1 MLGNMREAWWMP
13 VIEVPT
19 DINVMGRQLLTYE
32 RTMPGSLMVNR
43 HGKRFTNEA
52 SNYNAFGAAFHEQDV
67 SRFEYA
73 NLPCWLIFNQAF
85 YAKWPFVGGLS
96 DGFGSGEARPP
107 AWITRAD
114 TLTELARNV
123 GIDAAQLSATV
134 ERFNRH
140 AAAGADPDF
149 RRGESANDLWW
160 GDPAF
165 RGDKRATLGPLS
177 GGPYYA
183 MEVKSG
189 ALGTKGG
196 PQTDIDARVLDVD
209 GSPIPGLYAAGNVMA
224 SPMGMTYGGAG
235 GTLGPGMVFG
245 YRAGRAAADSTGHRR

>member
-85 YAKWPFVGGLS
+85 YAKYPFVGGLTHS
-96 DGFGSGEARPP
+96 VERAARPP
-107 AWITRAD
+107 QWVTRAD
-114 TLTELARNV
+114 TLAGLA
-123 GIDAAQLSATV
+123 
-134 ERFNRH
+134 
-140 AAAGADPDF
+140 
-149 RRGESANDLWW
+149 
-160 GDPAF
+160 
-165 RGDKRATLGPLS
+165 KTLGIP
-177 GGPYYA
+177 
-183 MEVKSG
+183 EG
-189 ALGTKGG
+189 ALE
-196 PQTDIDARVLDVD
+196 
-209 GSPIPGLYAAGNVMA
+209 S
-224 SPMGMTYGGAG
+224 
-235 GTLGPGMVFG
+235 
-245 YRAGRAAADSTGHRR
+245 